1 MFCQNEIC
9 LQNKKYIHVR
19 THTHTKQIKL
29 LSTRYLSDES
39 ISFMDLSQVFTNKF
53 LNLAQF
59 SVFILQPEPNLSMF
73 PGLIC
78 RS

>member
-1 MFCQNEIC
+1 MFSQNEIC
-9 LQNKKYIHVR
+9 LQNKKNIHVY
-19 THTHTKQIKL
+19 THTEQIKL

-59 SVFILQPEPNLSMF
+59 SVFILQSEPNLRMF